1 MFSFFNSLLCSLCL
15 NNGSYIL
22 FANVSQYDLELVLM
36 KNFHE
41 FVHEYLQKAEFTEL
55 MRRLGALGDGRQD
68 QSNVPRNLIDFLP
81 LNAASFPRPQSSI
94 IRKMQVHCR
103 KMSGRFPISISH
115 LSCGRYCATHVFS
128 ILSSELHASFL
139 VTHSPFTARA
149 TAYPT
154 KSQQRKQREDVPHR
168 G

>member
-1 MFSFFNSLLCSLCL
+1 LLQQSSVQPICL
-15 NNGSYIL
+15 TNACYIL

-41 FVHEYLQKAEFTEL
+41 FVHEYLQKPEFAEL

-68 QSNVPRNLIDFLP
+68 QSNAPCQLHRFCTPECCRLFPTSALI
-81 LNAASFPRPQSSI
+81 RE
-94 IRKMQVHCR
+94 MQVHCH
-103 KMSGRFPISISH
+103 KMSGRFPISISR
-115 LSCGRYCATHVFS
+115 LSCGRYCATRVFES
-128 ILSSELHASFL
+128 CWHRNCMPVLL
-139 VTHSPFTARA
+139 THSPFTARP

-154 KSQQRKQREDVPHR
+154 KSQQRKQRENVSHR